1 MSKKKKKKNFP
12 NKKVLPT
19 KKKILVQ
26 NFTGRR
32 KKIKLIVNISIN
44 QNQNQIKETV
54 ETQTECE
61 TDNESDIEFVRITA
75 LHRRECLKRKVAKI
89 DYS

>member
-1 MSKKKKKKNFP
+1 MK
-12 NKKVLPT
+12 
-19 KKKILVQ
+19 
-26 NFTGRR
+26 
-32 KKIKLIVNISIN
+32 ISIN

-75 LHRRECLKRKVAKI
+75 LHGRECLKRKVAKI